1 MRALGVALMVMAGT
15 VQGAETHRMW
25 VERGWSARDAG
36 RSRECARS
44 FAEATHAAVKER
56 AGQEAIARAGYW
68 TARCAKDG
76 GEKEW
81 RAWST
86 WVQARFPG
94 SFHARLLEKRPPERA
109 ATTPRWKD
117 WVESIILVE
126 SGGRPRAISRR
137 GAIGIMQ
144 MIPATA
150 RTLVPH
156 RFDHDRTIACLL
168 DARCNRRLGERYLD
182 RVLRE
187 NDGEWIAALVAY
199 NAGPER
205 AKEWRRA
212 QRGREPI
219 EAIDRIPIRETR
231 NYVARVMSAL
241 WRRTHNAG
249 RACATRLDLM
259 NGVWPDL
266 SFSPIRGRSRESATS
281 SDREAVAP
289 RRSVRR

>member
-36 RSRECARS
+36 RSRECARA
-44 FAEATHAAVKER
+44 FAGATHAAVKER

-81 RAWST
+81 RTWST

-241 WRRTHNAG
+241 WRRTHNAE
-249 RACATRLDLM
+249 RACATWLDLM
-259 NGVWPDL
+259 NGVWPRL
-266 SFSPIRGRSRESATS
+266 NFSPIRGRSRESVKNS
-281 SDREAVAP
+281 GQEAVAP
-289 RRSVRR
+289 RRLVRR